1 MPDTEVQPH
10 QAGNCDLCGLACGRH
25 PYAQRIA
32 EQERSFCCL
41 GCMNV
46 YLILSESGEEGQDF
60 RETELFKR
68 SLELGLISQPESSPP
83 AATAATAAASTQDAS
98 TQKEISAEELLL
110 HVRGMWCTSCAWLI
124 EYALGKLPGVIR
136 VEASFATDLV
146 KIKYLP
152 QSIPPTRITER
163 IQSLGYE
170 AREFRAGEES
180 DDPERRDMLLR
191 LGLAGFLWMNVMY
204 LSMTFYI
211 SFFEH
216 ISDSIRRYVPF
227 FVWALATP
235 VVFYCGYPILRL
247 AWRGL
252 RNRTIRAEALLSLGI
267 LTAYF
272 FSIVQAFRGDP
283 HIYFDTAC
291 VIVTLV
297 LAGKM
302 IERNAKARAS
312 RWITQLHRWMPNKVR
327 LLANG
332 QERFAAI
339 DALEPGQLF
348 VAKAGEH
355 IAADGVVARGE
366 SHADE
371 SLLTGESAPVGKQP
385 GDHVAAG
392 SINLDGVLEIRA
404 LRTATDSTLSRMV
417 AMVQDALTRRS
428 PLERIVDRVARIFV
442 PSVVCLAV
450 LSFLS
455 LWLLGAASLGTSLMR
470 AITILVIACP
480 CALGLATPLAITAAM
495 GSASRRGILFRD
507 SEVLETLRRVDA
519 VVLDK
524 TGTITEGRFS
534 LLDLALRDVQS
545 RKPELVHA
553 NASRFE
559 SPVAERE
566 SAAFAFAEARLE
578 ALSLLAS
585 LEQYSEHP
593 LGRALVAFAKAEGI
607 SISDASE
614 IEIRKGRGIAGTV
627 QGKRAFIGSRRLL
640 NQEGIAVAADIE
652 EQAHGWEKEGKT
664 AAFFGWDGEVRGA
677 AAFGDR
683 IRDDAR
689 ELVRHLKQK
698 NITVYLVSG
707 DSKATSQWVASS
719 VGADHCRYE
728 VLPEEK
734 AEFVKSL
741 QDGGSLVAMVGD
753 GINDA
758 PALAQADL
766 GIAMGSGADIAM
778 KAAAVVLMKSS
789 LDKIPETF
797 ALASKTIRV
806 VRQNL
811 FWAFFYNII
820 GITLAIAG
828 ILNPIMA
835 AGAML
840 ISSVSVVVN
849 SLRLTRTAAF
859 RY

>member
-1 MPDTEVQPH
+1 MPGTDVPVAQ
-10 QAGNCDLCGLACGRH
+10 GRKCDLCGLACGRRPH
-25 PYAQRIA
+25 AQHIR
-32 EQERSFCCL
+32 EQERFFCCL

-46 YLILSESGEEGQDF
+46 YLILSESGGKGEDF
-60 RETELFKR
+60 RDTELFRR
-68 SLELGLISQPESSPP
+68 SLELGLISQPDSQPP
-83 AATAATAAASTQDAS
+83 AAARPDDSPS
-98 TQKEISAEELLL
+98 EELLL

-124 EYALGKLPGVIR
+124 EYALTKLPGITA

-146 KIKYLP
+146 KIRYQP
-152 QSIPPTRITER
+152 QRIPPTRITER
-163 IQSLGYE
+163 IQNLGYE
-170 AREFRAGEES
+170 AREFRGGEES
-180 DDPERRDMLLR
+180 TDPEKRDMLLR
-191 LGLAGFLWMNVMY
+191 LGVAGFLWMNVMY

-216 ISDSIRRYVPF
+216 IADSIRRYIPF
-227 FVWALATP
+227 FVWALTTP
-235 VVFYCGYPILRL
+235 VVFYSGYPILRL

-297 LAGKM
+297 LAGRM
-302 IERNAKARAS
+302 IERNAKERAS

-332 QERFAAI
+332 HERYAAI

-348 VAKAGEH
+348 VTKAGEH
-355 IAADGVVARGE
+355 IAADGIIAAGE

-371 SLLTGESAPVGKQP
+371 SLLTGESTPVGKRP

-404 LRTATDSTLSRMV
+404 LRTATDSTLARMV
-417 AMVQDALTRRS
+417 ALVEDALTRRS
-428 PLERIVDRVARIFV
+428 PLERIVDRVSRVFV
-442 PSVVCLAV
+442 PSVVCVAV

-455 LWLLGAASLGTSLMR
+455 LWLLGTATLATSLMR
-470 AITILVIACP
+470 AITVLVIACP

-507 SEVLETLRRVDA
+507 SQVLETLRRVDA

-524 TGTITEGRFS
+524 TGTITEGTFS
-534 LLDLALRDVQS
+534 LLDLALCPQECRQ
-545 RKPELVHA
+545 PALVHA
-553 NASRFE
+553 GRSEFE
-559 SPVAERE
+559 SRVFERE
-566 SAAFAFAEARLE
+566 SKAFAFAEARLE
-578 ALSLLAS
+578 ALSRLAS

-593 LGRALVAFAKAEGI
+593 LGRAFVAFAKVEGAHL
-607 SISDASE
+607 SDASD
-614 IEIRKGRGIAGTV
+614 IEIRKGSGIVGAVRGH
-627 QGKRAFIGSRRLL
+627 RAFIGNRRLL
-640 NQEGIAVAADIE
+640 VDEGVVLAHGIE
-652 EQAHGWEKEGKT
+652 EQVHAWETEGKT
-664 AAFFGWDGEVRGA
+664 AAFFGWDGELRGA

-689 ELVRHLKQK
+689 ELVAHLKRK
-698 NITVYLVSG
+698 NIAVYVVSG
-707 DSKATSQWVASS
+707 DSKATAQWVASS
-719 VGADHCRYE
+719 VGADHCRSE
-728 VLPEEK
+728 VLPGEK
-734 AEFVKSL
+734 AGFVKSL
-741 QDGGSLVAMVGD
+741 QANGSLVAMVGD

-789 LDKIPETF
+789 LARIPETF
-797 ALASKTIRV
+797 ALASKTIRI

-811 FWAFFYNII
+811 FWAFFYNAI

-828 ILNPIMA
+828 ILNPILA

-840 ISSVSVVVN
+840 LSSVSVVVN
-849 SLRLTRTAAF
+849 SLRLTKPAAY
-859 RY
+859 RC

>member
-1 MPDTEVQPH
+1 MPGTDIQRTQ
-10 QAGNCDLCGLACGRH
+10 GRNCDLCGLACGRR
-25 PYAQRIA
+25 PYVQQIR
-32 EQERSFCCL
+32 EHERVFCCM

-46 YLILSESGEEGQDF
+46 YLILSESGAEGQDF

-68 SLELGLISQPESSPP
+68 SLQLGLISQPEPTLSAAP
-83 AATAATAAASTQDAS
+83 AVAIRQDDS
-98 TQKEISAEELLL
+98 RAEELLL

-124 EYALGKLPGVIR
+124 EYALAKLPGIAS
-136 VEASFATDLV
+136 VEASFATDLIKV
-146 KIKYLP
+146 KYHP
-152 QSIPPTRITER
+152 QHIPPSLITER
-163 IQSLGYE
+163 IHSLGYE
-170 AREFRAGEES
+170 AREFRAAEES
-180 DDPERRDMLLR
+180 NDTEKRDMLLR
-191 LGLAGFLWMNVMY
+191 LGVAGFLWMNVMY

-216 ISDSIRRYVPF
+216 IADGIRRYAPF

-235 VVFYCGYPILRL
+235 VVFYSGYPILRL

-272 FSIVQAFRGDP
+272 FSIVQAFRGDS

-302 IERNAKARAS
+302 IERNAKDRAS

-348 VAKAGEH
+348 VTKAGEH
-355 IAADGVVARGE
+355 IPADGVVAAGE

-371 SLLTGESAPVGKQP
+371 SLLTGESTPVSKQP
-385 GDHVAAG
+385 GDRVAAG
-392 SINLDGVLEIRA
+392 SINLDGVLQIRA
-404 LRTATDSTLSRMV
+404 LRTATDSTLARMV
-417 AMVQDALTRRS
+417 AMVEDALTRRS
-428 PLERIVDRVARIFV
+428 PLEKTVDRVARVFV
-442 PSVVCLAV
+442 PSVVCVAV
-450 LSFLS
+450 LTFLS
-455 LWLLGAASLGTSLMR
+455 LWLMGTASLATSLMR
-470 AITILVIACP
+470 AITVLVIACP

-507 SEVLETLRRVDA
+507 SQVLETLRRVDA

-524 TGTITEGRFS
+524 TGTITEGTFS
-534 LLDLALRDVQS
+534 LLDLALCKHECLRPV
-545 RKPELVHA
+545 LV
-553 NASRFE
+553 NASGAEFE
-559 SPVAERE
+559 NKVLERE
-566 SAAFAFAEARLE
+566 SESFAFAEARLE

-593 LGRALVAFAKAEGI
+593 LGRAFVAFVKSEGA
-607 SISDASE
+607 SLTDASA
-614 IEIRKGRGIAGTV
+614 IEIVKGFGITGIVRGR
-627 QGKRAFIGSRRLL
+627 RAFIGSRRLL
-640 NQEGIAVAADIE
+640 KGEEISVARDLE
-652 EQAHGWEKEGKT
+652 EQVHGWEADGKT
-664 AAFFGWDGEVRGA
+664 VAFFGWDGELHGA

-683 IRDDAR
+683 IRDGAR
-689 ELVRHLKQK
+689 ELVAHLKRK
-698 NITVYLVSG
+698 NISVYVVSG
-707 DSKATSQWVASS
+707 DSKATVQWVTSL
-719 VGADHCRYE
+719 VGADHYRSE
-728 VLPEEK
+728 VLPAEK
-734 AEFVKSL
+734 ADFVKSL
-741 QDGGSLVAMVGD
+741 QAAGSLVAMVGD

-797 ALASKTIRV
+797 ALASKTIRI

-811 FWAFFYNII
+811 FWAFFYNAI
-820 GITLAIAG
+820 GITLAMAG
-828 ILNPIMA
+828 ILNPILA

-840 ISSVSVVVN
+840 LSSVSVVVN
-849 SLRLTRTAAF
+849 SLRLTRPAAD
-859 RY
+859 